1 MTTAPRDA
9 AVPMRL
15 RISSNARCAA
25 QGVGS
30 GRRPLPQD
38 PGGGGVRGT
47 PPDPD
52 VLRRLLG
59 RAQEAGVMRLQVADP
74 APLTICVVSADIV
87 VTLNSRGVGAAGR
100 ARHTSRG
107 GVTGTPLTPRPPWTG
122 LLPRLRARSEPPRP
136 RPWPAATISAPRP
149 PGTLP

>member
-25 QGVGS
+25 QWVRS

-38 PGGGGVRGT
+38 PRGAGVRWT

-52 VLRRLLG
+52 GLRRLLG
-59 RAQEAGVMRLQVADP
+59 RAQEAGVMRLPAADP
-74 APLTICVVSADIV
+74 APPALWAVSANITV
-87 VTLNSRGVGAAGR
+87 PLTSHTAGAA
-100 ARHTSRG
+100 
-107 GVTGTPLTPRPPWTG
+107 V
-122 LLPRLRARSEPPRP
+122 
-136 RPWPAATISAPRP
+136 
-149 PGTLP
+149 